1 MLDEKRQELYDNTI
15 KRLKVL
21 NGLPHVLNGFPH
33 DKIEPFDDK
42 VAVVLLAEELK
53 HYRHGIE
60 ERNRKITNLRVENEK
75 LRKIIIK
82 QALIMYGENND

>member
-21 NGLPHVLNGFPH
+21 NGFPH

-42 VAVVLLAEELK
+42 AAVVLLAEELK
-53 HYRHGIE
+53 QYRHGIE
-60 ERNRKITNLRVENEK
+60 ERNGKITKLRVENEK

-82 QALIMYGENND
+82 QALTMYGENND